1 MANPY
6 KPIPLSGTNR
16 TDQAIEQGGTAIAGA
31 FGPWWGALA
40 QAGGKLSTKVMGDKM
55 DETKNAIGYEL
66 DPFKH
71 LKSIAGGFK
80 DPKRFL
86 ETIPLLG
93 SGLAGKRIK
102 REEMAAQQ
110 ADANER
116 AKADAT
122 RSSAFY
128 NAEMQRLGGGTGIF
142 SLSDIPQ

>member
-71 LKSIAGGFK
+71 FKEHCWGFQRSEAFPR
-80 DPKRFL
+80 DNSAVG
-86 ETIPLLG
+86 I
-93 SGLAGKRIK
+93 RIGRK
-102 REEMAAQQ
+102 TY
-110 ADANER
+110 
-116 AKADAT
+116 KA
-122 RSSAFY
+122 
-128 NAEMQRLGGGTGIF
+128 
-142 SLSDIPQ
+142 